1 MVYGRKIRNCHQK
14 SHPSWA
20 YGAEIIVGT
29 LLVGT
34 TIADDLFNMQGTL
47 RAVYNYAKDLVG
59 VLLIGDG
66 LRRIDGISIYYKNVL
81 IDYLSKKS
89 KE

>member
-1 MVYGRKIRNCHQK
+1 MEEKLETAIKK

-20 YGAEIIVGT
+20 YGAEIVAGT

-34 TIADDLFNMQGTL
+34 AIADDLFNLQGTT
-47 RAVYNYAKDLVG
+47 REIYNYAKDLGG

-66 LRRIDGISIYYKNVL
+66 LRRIDGIGRYYKSVL
-81 IDYLSKKS
+81 MDYLPKKS

>member
-1 MVYGRKIRNCHQK
+1 MEEKLETALKK

-20 YGAEIIVGT
+20 YGAEIVAGT
-29 LLVGT
+29 LLAGT
-34 TIADDLFNMQGTL
+34 AIADDLFNLQGTL
-47 RAVYNYAKDLVG
+47 KEVYNYATDLGG

-66 LRRIDGISIYYKNVL
+66 LRRINNIGSYYKRVL
-81 IDYLSKKS
+81 MDYIPKKS